1 MRLRI
6 LGCSGGIGGDSDT
19 TSMLVDSDILIDAGT
34 GVGNLTMDELVQI
47 DHIFVTHSHLDHIV
61 FIPFLVDTV
70 GFVRQKP
77 ITVYA
82 THETIKILSNHLFN
96 WYIWPDFTKIPDTEN
111 PYMRYEVIT
120 ENKPLNLQ
128 GRKITPLPANHVVPS
143 VGYQLDSGSG
153 SLVFTGDTTTNDAL
167 WRVVNTIEN
176 LKYLIIEAAFCE
188 AKKDIAVR
196 SKHLCPSLLC
206 DELEKLKLQA
216 EIYITHL
223 KQGEDDLTMH
233 EIQTYAGKFN
243 PQRLLKNQIFD
254 F

>member
-1 MRLRI
+1 
-6 LGCSGGIGGDSDT
+6 
-19 TSMLVDSDILIDAGT
+19 MLVDSDILIDAGT
-34 GVGNLTMDELVQI
+34 GMGNLTMEELVQI

-70 GFVRQKP
+70 GFMRQNP

-82 THETIKILSNHLFN
+82 TQDTISILKNHLFN
-96 WYIWPDFTKIPDTEN
+96 WNIWPDFTKIPNTEN
-111 PYMRYEVIT
+111 PYMRYEVISQ
-120 ENKPLNLQ
+120 NNAVDLQ
-128 GRKITPLPANHVVPS
+128 GRIITPLPANHVVPA
-143 VGYQLDSGSG
+143 VGYQLNSGSA

-167 WRVVNTIEN
+167 WQVVNTIEN

-188 AKKDIAVR
+188 EKKDIAIR

-206 DELEKLKLQA
+206 NELEKLKLQT

-223 KQGEDDLTMH
+223 KQGEDELTMR